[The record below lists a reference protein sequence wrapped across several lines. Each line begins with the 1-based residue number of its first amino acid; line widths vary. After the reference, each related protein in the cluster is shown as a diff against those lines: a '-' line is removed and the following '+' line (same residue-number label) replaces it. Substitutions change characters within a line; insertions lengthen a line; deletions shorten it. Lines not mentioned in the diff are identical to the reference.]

1 MSQNANLNY
10 TEKEIHPVNGWLNL
24 ILAVGGYALC
34 IILLIASF
42 AIPSFAIPYYA
53 IVNIIRI
60 ICVLY
65 CFFGWF
71 FFLGLKTVRP
81 NEALVLTLFGKYY
94 GTIKKEG
101 FYRVNPFC
109 TAVYPGKYVNA
120 VTTETVNTGSSTSTS
135 SQVTAT
141 APIRKTVS
149 LKAQVLDNNKQK
161 INDERGNPIE
171 VGIVVTWQ
179 VVDTAKAVFNVDN
192 YQQFVEVQ
200 ADSALRDVVRCYP
213 YDDYE
218 DHTISLRGESGEIAQ
233 QLEAELQQ
241 RVELAGIKVL
251 DARIT
256 HLAYAPEIASVMLQR
271 QQAEAVIEARQ
282 KIVDGAVGMVE
293 MALNKLSANNVVELD
308 DERKAQMV
316 SNLLVVL
323 CGNKDAQPIV
333 NSGTIY

>member
-1 MSQNANLNY
+1 MNQNANLTY
-10 TEKEIHPVNGWLNL
+10 TEHEIHPVNGWLNL
-24 ILAVGGYALC
+24 ILALGGYALSV
-34 IILLIASF
+34 LLFAASF
-42 AIPSFAIPYYA
+42 AIRYNPFANTLR
-53 IVNIIRI
+53 VL
-60 ICVLY
+60 CVLY
-65 CFFGWF
+65 FCFGWF

-109 TAVYPGKYVNA
+109 SAVYPGKNLSS
-120 VTTETVNTGSSTSTS
+120 VTTETVNAGSTTGT
-135 SQVTAT
+135 QVTASST
-141 APIRKTVS
+141 TFRKTVS

-179 VVDTAKAVFNVDN
+179 VIDTAKAVFNVDN
-192 YQQFVEVQ
+192 YPQFVEVQ

-218 DHTISLRGESGEIAQ
+218 DHTISLRGESGEISQ
-233 QLEAELQQ
+233 RIEEELQQ
-241 RVELAGIKVL
+241 RVELAGIRIL

-256 HLAYAPEIASVMLQR
+256 HLAYAPEIAGAMLQR

-293 MALNKLSANNVVELD
+293 MALKKLSDNQVVELD

-333 NSGTIY
+333 NSGSIY

>member
-1 MSQNANLNY
+1 MSINSNLSY
-10 TEKEIHPVNGWLNL
+10 TEREIHPVNGWLNL
-24 ILAVGGYALC
+24 ILALGGY
-34 IILLIASF
+34 ILSIVLFGFSF
-42 AIPSFAIPYYA
+42 AIPFNGIA
-53 IVNIIRI
+53 NFIRVI
-60 ICVLY
+60 TILY
-65 CFFGWF
+65 IFLGWF

-94 GTIKKEG
+94 GTIKQEG

-109 TAVYPGKYVNA
+109 TAVYPGKNINTITTESVNA
-120 VTTETVNTGSSTSTS
+120 GSSNATQVSASTS
-135 SQVTAT
+135 SY
-141 APIRKTVS
+141 RRTVS

-179 VVDTAKAVFNVDN
+179 VIDTAKAVFNVEN
-192 YQQFVEVQ
+192 YPQFVEVQ

-213 YDDYE
+213 YDDYA
-218 DHTISLRGESGEIAQ
+218 DHTISLRGESQEISERIQ
-233 QLEAELQQ
+233 EELQK
-241 RVELAGIKVL
+241 RVELAGIKIL

-256 HLAYAPEIASVMLQR
+256 HLAYAPEIAGAMLQR

-293 MALNKLSANNVVELD
+293 MALKKLSENNVVELD
-308 DERKAQMV
+308 DERRAQMV

-333 NSGTIY
+333 NSGSIY

>member
-1 MSQNANLNY
+1 MNQNANLSY
-10 TEKEIHPVNGWLNL
+10 TEREIQPVNGWLSM
-24 ILAVGGYALC
+24 ILALGGYVLSV
-34 IILLIASF
+34 LLF
-42 AIPSFAIPYYA
+42 AASFAIPYYA
-53 IVNIIRI
+53 IANFIRI
-60 ICVLY
+60 VTVLY
-65 CFFGWF
+65 FFIGWF

-109 TAVYPGKYVNA
+109 TAVYPGRNISS
-120 VTTETVNTGSSTSTS
+120 VTTESVNSGSTSATQITSSTSS
-135 SQVTAT
+135 F
-141 APIRKTVS
+141 RRTVS

-192 YQQFVEVQ
+192 YPQFVEVQ

-218 DHTISLRGESGEIAQ
+218 DHTISLRGESGEISQ
-233 QLEAELQQ
+233 RIEEELQS
-241 RVELAGIKVL
+241 RVELAGIKIL

-256 HLAYAPEIASVMLQR
+256 HLAYAPEIASAMLQR
-271 QQAEAVIEARQ
+271 QQAEAIIEARQ

-293 MALNKLSANNVVELD
+293 MALKKLSDNNVVELD

-323 CGNKDAQPIV
+323 CGNKDAQPVV
-333 NSGTIY
+333 NSGSIY

>member
-34 IILLIASF
+34 MILFIAT
-42 AIPSFAIPYYA
+42 FAIPYYA
-53 IVNIIRI
+53 IANIIRI
-60 ICVLY
+60 VCVLY
-65 CFFGWF
+65 FLFGWF

>member
-1 MSQNANLNY
+1 MNYNNANLNY
-10 TEKEIHPVNGWLNL
+10 TEKEIHPINGWLHL
-24 ILAVGGYALC
+24 LLAVCGYVAAVLA
-34 IILLIASF
+34 IICGANRGIEVLIALG
-42 AIPSFAIPYYA
+42 
-53 IVNIIRI
+53 IIYL
-60 ICVLY
+60 V
-65 CFFGWF
+65 FGWF
-71 FFLGLKTVRP
+71 FFLGLKTIRP
-81 NEALVLTLFGKYY
+81 NEAQVLTKFGKYY

-101 FYRVNPFC
+101 FYKVSPFC
-109 TAVYPGKYVNA
+109 AAVRPGLSM
-120 VTTETVNTGSSTSTS
+120 TTTTKVSTGTSMEASVSTEPNIS
-135 SQVTAT
+135 
-141 APIRKTVS
+141 KTVS

-179 VVDTAKAVFNVDN
+179 VIDTAKAVFNVD
-192 YQQFVEVQ
+192 YYPQFVEVQ

-218 DHTISLRGESGEIAQ
+218 DHTVSLRGESSEIA
-233 QLEAELQQ
+233 ERIEEELQR
-241 RVELAGIKVL
+241 RVEIAGIRIL

-256 HLAYAPEIASVMLQR
+256 HLAYAPEIAGAMLQR

-293 MALNKLSANNVVELD
+293 MALKKLSDSQVCELD

-333 NSGTIY
+333 NSGSIY

>member
-1 MSQNANLNY
+1 MSINSNLSY
-10 TEKEIHPVNGWLNL
+10 TEREIHPVNGWLNL
-24 ILAVGGYALC
+24 ILALGGY
-34 IILLIASF
+34 ILSIVLFGFSF
-42 AIPSFAIPYYA
+42 AIPFNGIA
-53 IVNIIRI
+53 NFIRVI
-60 ICVLY
+60 TILY
-65 CFFGWF
+65 IFLGWF

-94 GTIKKEG
+94 GTIKQEG

-109 TAVYPGKYVNA
+109 TAVYPGKNINTI
-120 VTTETVNTGSSTSTS
+120 TTESVNTGSSNATQVSASTS
-135 SQVTAT
+135 SY
-141 APIRKTVS
+141 RRTVS

-179 VVDTAKAVFNVDN
+179 VIDTAKAVFNVEN
-192 YQQFVEVQ
+192 YPQFVEVQ

-213 YDDYE
+213 YDDYA
-218 DHTISLRGESGEIAQ
+218 DHTISLRGESQEISERIQ
-233 QLEAELQQ
+233 EELQK
-241 RVELAGIKVL
+241 RVELAGIKIL

-256 HLAYAPEIASVMLQR
+256 HLAYAPEIAGAMLQR

-293 MALNKLSANNVVELD
+293 MALKKLSENNVVELD
-308 DERKAQMV
+308 DERRAQMV

-333 NSGTIY
+333 NSGSIY

>member
-1 MSQNANLNY
+1 MNQNVNLSY
-10 TEKEIHPVNGWLNL
+10 TEREIRPVSGWLSL
-24 ILAVGGYALC
+24 ILATGGYALSF
-34 IILLIASF
+34 ILFALSFVIRWSGFANLIRVAS
-42 AIPSFAIPYYA
+42 
-53 IVNIIRI
+53 
-60 ICVLY
+60 VLY
-65 CFFGWF
+65 ILFGWF

-109 TAVYPGKYVNA
+109 TAVYPGKNISS
-120 VTTETVNTGSSTSTS
+120 VTTETVSSGSTNATQVSASTS
-135 SQVTAT
+135 SF
-141 APIRKTVS
+141 RKTVS

-192 YQQFVEVQ
+192 YPQFVEVQ

-218 DHTISLRGESGEIAQ
+218 DHTISLRGESSEVSQRI
-233 QLEAELQQ
+233 EEELQK
-241 RVELAGIKVL
+241 RVELAGIKIL

-256 HLAYAPEIASVMLQR
+256 HLAYAPEIASAMLQR

-293 MALNKLSANNVVELD
+293 MALRKLSENNVVELD
-308 DERKAQMV
+308 DERRAQMV

-333 NSGTIY
+333 NSGSIY

>member
-1 MSQNANLNY
+1 MNQNANLSY
-10 TEKEIHPVNGWLNL
+10 TEREIHPVNGWLNL
-24 ILAVGGYALC
+24 ILAAGGY
-34 IILLIASF
+34 IL
-42 AIPSFAIPYYA
+42 AIVLFGASFAIPYYGLA
-53 IVNIIRI
+53 NLIRVI
-60 ICVLY
+60 TFIY
-65 CFFGWF
+65 FFIGWF

-94 GTIKKEG
+94 GTIKQEG

-109 TAVYPGKYVNA
+109 TAAYPARNVSS
-120 VTTETVNTGSSTSTS
+120 VTTESVNTGSANATTQVSSSTT
-135 SQVTAT
+135 TY
-141 APIRKTVS
+141 RRTVS

-179 VVDTAKAVFNVDN
+179 VIDTAKAVFNVDN
-192 YQQFVEVQ
+192 YPQFVEVQ

-218 DHTISLRGESGEIAQ
+218 DHTISLRGESSEISERIQ
-233 QLEAELQQ
+233 EELQK
-241 RVELAGIKVL
+241 RVELAGIKIL

-256 HLAYAPEIASVMLQR
+256 HLAYAPEIAGAMLQR
-271 QQAEAVIEARQ
+271 QQAEAIIEARQ

-293 MALNKLSANNVVELD
+293 MALKKLSDNNVVDLD

-333 NSGTIY
+333 NSGSIY

>member
-1 MSQNANLNY
+1 MIQNANLNY
-10 TEKEIHPVNGWLNL
+10 TEREIHPVNGWLNL
-24 ILAVGGYALC
+24 ILAIGGY
-34 IILLIASF
+34 ILAFVLFAASF
-42 AIPSFAIPYYA
+42 AVPYYGFA
-53 IVNIIRI
+53 NFLRI
-60 ICVLY
+60 ITFIY
-65 CFFGWF
+65 FFIGWF

-94 GTIKKEG
+94 GTIKQEG

-109 TAVYPGKYVNA
+109 SAVYPGRNV
-120 VTTETVNTGSSTSTS
+120 
-135 SQVTAT
+135 SQVTAENVNAGST
-141 APIRKTVS
+141 SATQVTSTTTSYRRTVS

-179 VVDTAKAVFNVDN
+179 VIDTAKAVFNVDN

-218 DHTISLRGESGEIAQ
+218 DHTISLRGESSEVSERIQEELQKRVEIA
-233 QLEAELQQ
+233 
-241 RVELAGIKVL
+241 GIRIL

-256 HLAYAPEIASVMLQR
+256 HLAYAPEIAGAMLQR

-293 MALNKLSANNVVELD
+293 MALKKLSENNVVELD

-333 NSGTIY
+333 NSGSIY